1 MPRPLFLDPYQ
12 THMPTLHNVRPLIET
27 LLAALAEGA
36 AVHDDVRLKVPAGMK
51 VTVGRTAAPAPRAV
65 LTFVPPVE
73 LSTRRGPFHL
83 RCSLTAMTIGAEEIH
98 LAIDGWF
105 DRRWRV
111 GS

>member
-1 MPRPLFLDPYQ
+1 
-12 THMPTLHNVRPLIET
+12 MPTVHNVRSLIEI

-36 AVHDDVRLKVPAGMK
+36 AIHDGVRLKVQAGMN
-51 VTVGRTAAPAPRAV
+51 VTVGRTAGPASRAV

-83 RCSLTAMTIGAEEIH
+83 RCSLTAMTIGVDEIH

-105 DRRWRV
+105 DRRWQV